1 MDTRRQIDSLRV
13 ANAATMVTDPGV
25 ITMPTT
31 AAAFLRTAML
41 VAVTT
46 AVTGV
51 VACSHSPTE
60 PSAAPALQSI
70 RYVRTRPVTRPQP
83 QVVVLLSYSIPIL
96 GDPYGRSRQSVI
108 PLRQSDATTFVY
120 DYPGNFSDI
129 PANTECVFWIADA
142 EVSAG
147 AVARDIFVNGTRL
160 EDVRSVIN
168 AVTGATEESAVF
180 RLTRSGRVF

>member
-1 MDTRRQIDSLRV
+1 MTSTS
-13 ANAATMVTDPGV
+13 AAL
-25 ITMPTT
+25 
-31 AAAFLRTAML
+31 LRTALL

-46 AVTGV
+46 GLTGV

-60 PSAAPALQSI
+60 PSAAPALESI

-96 GDPYGRSRQSVI
+96 GDPYGRTRLSVI
-108 PLRQSDATTFVY
+108 PLRQSGDTTFVY
-120 DYPGNFSDI
+120 DYPGNFNDI
-129 PANTECVFWIADA
+129 PVNTECVFWVSDA

-147 AVARDIFVNGTRL
+147 AVARDVFVNGTRL

-168 AVTGATEESAVF
+168 AVTGAVDESAHF
-180 RLTRSGRVF
+180 RITRNGRVF